1 MPPKVEAS
9 GRGSRFNRRTPLATA
24 TASPAHARR
33 LSLSTRIFY
42 GFGSVAFGV
51 KDNGFSYFLA
61 FFYAQ
66 VVGLPAETVGFA
78 IMLALVIDAF
88 VDPIVGQL
96 SDNTRSKW
104 GRRHPWMYGAAIPV
118 AISYSLIWNPPMD
131 WSQGAQVA
139 YLVAVAVLIRSF
151 ISCYEIPS
159 AALAAELTTEYDE
172 RTRLLSYRYLFGWAG
187 GLAMYGLALFVFL
200 KPTPEYPVGQ
210 LNPEGYAHYGV
221 FAGALMLFAI
231 LLTSIGTH
239 RQIPYL
245 RDPPQQRVT
254 LGRLARE
261 MIGTLNNRNFVMI
274 LASAFFLYAGIGLGF
289 AINLYFSTYFWEF
302 NAQEIALFSFSS
314 LTAAVLAFII
324 APRLARRFEKRPV
337 AMVLIPAGLAFGIAP
352 IILRLT
358 GSFLANESPLIFPT
372 IFVTNIFSVGLGI
385 IANILFS
392 SMIADVVEDSE
403 LKTGRRQE
411 GLFFAAIA
419 FAAKATTGLGIFASG
434 LIIGAIHFPRGVK
447 PGAVDPE
454 IVRNL
459 GLVYVP
465 TQIVLYGT
473 ATLLLLGYGISR
485 SSHADTLRKL
495 AAAADLASEG
505 EPAGATAKLS

>member
-1 MPPKVEAS
+1 MAADIAARV
-9 GRGSRFNRRTPLATA
+9 G
-24 TASPAHARR
+24 ARR

-66 VVGLPAETVGFA
+66 VVGLPARTVGFA

-88 VDPIVGQL
+88 IDPIVGQL

-104 GRRHPWMYGAAIPV
+104 GRRHPWMYAAAIPV
-118 AISYSLIWNPPMD
+118 SVSYLLIWNPPTG
-131 WSQGAQVA
+131 WSQGAQVV

-172 RTRLLSYRYLFGWAG
+172 RTRLLSYRYLFGWMG

-200 KPTPEYPVGQ
+200 KPTAEYAVGQ
-210 LNPEGYAHYGV
+210 LNPAGYAHYGM
-221 FAGALMLFAI
+221 FAAGLMFLAI
-231 LLTSIGTH
+231 LVTSIGTH
-239 RQIPYL
+239 RQIPLL
-245 RDPPQQRVT
+245 RDPPQRRVT
-254 LGRLARE
+254 LGRLAGE
-261 MIGTLNNRNFVMI
+261 MFGAMANRNFLMI

-302 NAQEIALFSFSS
+302 SALEIGLFTFAS
-314 LTAAVLAFII
+314 LTAAISAFAV
-324 APRLARRFEKRPV
+324 APRLAQRFEKRTV
-337 AMVLIPAGLAFGIAP
+337 AMVLIPFGLAFGIGP
-352 IILRLT
+352 ISLRLL
-358 GSFLANESPLIFPT
+358 GVFPANDSPLLFGT
-372 IFVTNIFSVGLGI
+372 IFATTILSVGLGI
-385 IANILFS
+385 IGNILFS

-411 GLFFAAIA
+411 GVFFAAIA
-419 FAAKATTGLGIFASG
+419 FAAKSTTGFGILASG
-434 LIIGAIHFPRGVK
+434 LIIGAINFPAKAR

-454 IVRNL
+454 IIRHL
-459 GLVYVP
+459 GLIYVP
-465 TQIVLYGT
+465 TQIVLYGA

-485 SSHADTLRKL
+485 ASHHDTLRKL
-495 AAAADLASEG
+495 AAAADLVQEG
-505 EPAGATAKLS
+505 EPASGTAGLS